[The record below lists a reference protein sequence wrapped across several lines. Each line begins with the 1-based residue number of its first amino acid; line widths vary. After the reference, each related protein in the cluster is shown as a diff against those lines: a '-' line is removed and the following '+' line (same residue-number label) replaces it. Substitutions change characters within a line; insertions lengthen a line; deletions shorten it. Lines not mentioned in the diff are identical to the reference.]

1 MQSASSTDCFVHP
14 YVIFVCLLSIYEKKL
29 IEKVRVH
36 LKNNN
41 INPWGGGHVESRSQD
56 RRDVKWKQNIQVS
69 PLNLNAF
76 HFKSIC
82 TKCRKKI
89 FNGGMAKFLKKSF
102 NTSIYVGYL
111 FLLYCWVLRR
121 VNMILIKQIGTR
133 NVPVNFSGMLIECLF
148 YCFSGQIV
156 PPRRRNK
163 SSAASS
169 FSSIQTTG

>member
-1 MQSASSTDCFVHP
+1 MKTKHPSFPTEFECF
-14 YVIFVCLLSIYEKKL
+14 
-29 IEKVRVH
+29 
-36 LKNNN
+36 
-41 INPWGGGHVESRSQD
+41 
-56 RRDVKWKQNIQVS
+56 
-69 PLNLNAF
+69 AF
-76 HFKSIC
+76 QKYMHQMP
-82 TKCRKKI
+82 KKI

-133 NVPVNFSGMLIECLF
+133 NVPVNFSGMLMECLF

-169 FSSIQTTG
+169 FSSIQTTGWVEVSITLHTSVYFIIKATLYTLLYDMT